1 MEPLREYKA
10 TRTKGNECAFAIPAF
25 EQPKKLWN
33 EPQYGLTK
41 REYFAAL
48 AMQGIVSTDL
58 ADTYENFAKASVAM
72 ADALIKALNKE
83 QNNG

>member
-1 MEPLREYKA
+1 MTYEND
-10 TRTKGNECAFAIPAF
+10 GAFARPAF
-25 EQPKKLWN
+25 DTPDKFYNEEQD
-33 EPQYGLTK
+33 GLTK

-83 QNNG
+83 QDNG